1 MSSIALR
8 SNGSI
13 SGIDGMLDQVAG
25 AVAKQVRTH
34 ILPVVQQD
42 RELQR
47 NLARG
52 LGEGLGDKLSPAAT
66 VAAVGLLLLGGCY
79 AYKTFGGTPARR
91 TR

>member
-1 MSSIALR
+1 MSNIALR

-25 AVAKQVRTH
+25 AVTKQVRAQ

-52 LGEGLGDKLSPAAT
+52 LGEGLGDKLSPAAM
-66 VAAVGLLLLGGCY
+66 VAAAGLLLIGGCY
-79 AYKTFGGTPARR
+79 AYKTFATKGAR
-91 TR
+91 